1 MVLRG
6 LPEPQAMGVL
16 GAGNQATYFP
26 KPNQQANMGA
36 GLGGGTHIR
45 MCILGQKSTYE
56 NGMI

>member
-16 GAGNQATYFP
+16 GSGNQATYFP

-36 GLGGGTHIR
+36 RLSWEAE
-45 MCILGQKSTYE
+45 Q
-56 NGMI
+56 